1 MLTDPHP
8 CGRLRGMRLPATAPA
23 SKVVLV
29 GVLGGALAG
38 LFGVGGGIVMVPLF
52 VFFLGLDHRRSVA
65 TSLLAIIPISV
76 LGAFGY
82 ASGGEVAWRAGLVIG
97 LGSIVGGQLGVRLL
111 PHIPVATLQ
120 LGFAAMLF
128 YSAYRLIQPSAAESV
143 DAEGPWLLMIVV
155 GVVAGLL
162 AGLLG
167 IGGGIV
173 VVPGLVLLAGVDLTT
188 AQGTSLLVV
197 LITAATASVTT
208 VRSGQTATAVG
219 VYAGLAGAPVA
230 LIASL
235 LSQAIPQSPA
245 AVLFAG
251 LMVFAATQ
259 LLRKAYVDRR
269 GPQPGPA

>member
-1 MLTDPHP
+1 
-8 CGRLRGMRLPATAPA
+8 MRLPATAPVG
-23 SKVVLV
+23 KVVLV
-29 GVLGGALAG
+29 GVLGGVLAG

-52 VFFLGLDHRRSVA
+52 VFLLGLDHRTAVT
-65 TSLLAIIPISV
+65 TSLLAIIPISI
-76 LGAFGY
+76 LGALGY
-82 ASGGEVAWRAGLVIG
+82 ASGGEVAWHAGLVIG

-111 PHIPVATLQ
+111 PHIPVAALQ

-128 YSAYRLIQPSAAESV
+128 YSAYRLVQPSAVESQSGT
-143 DAEGPWLLMIVV
+143 GPWVLMILV

-173 VVPGLVLLAGVDLTT
+173 IVPGLVLLAGVDLTT

-219 VYAGLAGAPVA
+219 IYAGLAGAPAA
-230 LIASL
+230 LVASL
-235 LSQAIPQSPA
+235 VSQGIPQRQA

-251 LMVFAATQ
+251 LMMVAAAQ

-269 GPQPGPA
+269 GPQPGTE